1 METPNNK
8 ITLTIDSNSTENI
21 FRKEI
26 NFFSNKDV
34 FNVVQAIS
42 SEVKFSIIE
51 GLAGVIKNN
60 ILFDMIDSITNEKN
74 HYDTLDYILN
84 EIGKDVEY
92 GKDGI
97 ESHTI
102 NLNDEY
108 TLSIKLED

>member
-8 ITLTIDSNSTENI
+8 ITLTIEYNSSSTI
-21 FRKEI
+21 FFKEI
-26 NFFSNKDV
+26 EFYSNKDV

-51 GLAGVIKNN
+51 GLAGKIKNN

-74 HYDTLDYILN
+74 HYNTFDYIVN
-84 EIGKDVEY
+84 QIGKDVEY

-97 ESHTI
+97 EIHTI
-102 NLNDEY
+102 DLNDEY
-108 TLSIKLED
+108 TLSIKLDD